1 MIGFDMLL
9 TDFLALLVN
18 GVAIGAVYAM
28 AGIGLNIAYKPTNV
42 FNLAQGEFV
51 MLGAM
56 LAWLF
61 MSGWSL
67 PWLVAVVAVVV
78 VIAAF
83 GMVEERIAVAPH
95 FKAGSHHH
103 GWLTSTLA
111 FSIII
116 IDLSDK
122 AFRADP
128 RFVPPIPGTDL
139 TTQMIGSMAFNTHQI
154 AVVVICVLSIVA
166 LDRFYGKTMI
176 GKSIAA
182 VSEDQ
187 EGARLNG
194 INPVHITMLSFGGAA
209 AYCALAGILAAPLL
223 LASTSLGIAL
233 LVKGFMAMA
242 VGGVGS
248 NWGTLCGGIIIGC
261 VESIG
266 SLYLSTGSR
275 QLLLL
280 GVLLAILLI
289 RPQGLFGKA
298 TGRTV

>member
-1 MIGFDMLL
+1 M
-9 TDFLALLVN
+9 FLNDIVALLVN
-18 GVAIGAVYAM
+18 GIAIGSLYAM
-28 AGIGLNIAYKPTNV
+28 VGIGLNIAYKPTNV

-61 MSGWSL
+61 MSGAGL
-67 PWLVAVVAVVV
+67 PW
-78 VIAAF
+78 VIAVGVLILGVGMF
-83 GMVEERIAVAPH
+83 GMLEERIAVAPH

-116 IDLSDK
+116 INVADK
-122 AFRADP
+122 VFQSEP
-128 RFVPPIPGTDL
+128 RFVAPVPGTS
-139 TTQMIGSMAFNTHQI
+139 TSSINIGVLSFNTHQI
-154 AVVVICVLSIVA
+154 AVVVIAVASIFF
-166 LDRFYGKTMI
+166 LTWFYENTMI
-176 GKSIAA
+176 GKSISA

-187 EGARLNG
+187 DGARLNG
-194 INPVHITMLSFGGAA
+194 INPLHITMLSFGAAA
-209 AYCALAGILAAPLL
+209 AYCALAGVLASPLL
-223 LASTSLGIAL
+223 LASTSLGLAL

-248 NWGTLCGGIIIGC
+248 NWGTFAGGLLIGC

-280 GVLLAILLI
+280 AVLLTILLI
-289 RPQGLFGKA
+289 RPQGMLGKPE
-298 TGRTV
+298 GRTV